1 VTQSASAA
9 YFIVV
14 AQSIFTN
21 RMLHTVQTTAPNL
34 NALQVLGTG
43 TSDIHAVYSDENL
56 AAILNAYMVGIKD
69 VFTCALAGGVLAV
82 LLALVIPFQR
92 LPNHKSE
99 KTEEKV
105 VAA

>member
-1 VTQSASAA
+1 
-9 YFIVV
+9 
-14 AQSIFTN
+14 
-21 RMLHTVQTTAPNL
+21 MLHTVQTTAPNL

-43 TSDIHAVYSDENL
+43 ASNIHAVYSDENL
-56 AAILNAYMVGIKD
+56 AAILNACIVGIKD
-69 VFTCALAGGVLAV
+69 VFICALAGGVLAI

-105 VAA
+105 VTV